1 VADRQVMREALA
13 RGVGPGGAA
22 LAVVPEPEGG
32 DAGRDARLEALL
44 TQLENLPS
52 HPTASS
58 RVLWVADDPNAS
70 AADLAAAV
78 SADPALTARAMRMA
92 NSAYYGLSGRVSSA
106 TFAVTVLGFATVR
119 SLAVATSAG
128 VMGED
133 AYVPPG
139 FWDHAAATACAAS
152 LVADRVRAPR
162 PEAFSVGLLHDL
174 GEALLYR
181 ADPGRT
187 GAAHDEAGRDSPE
200 AVLAEREVLGID
212 HAAAAARVLGAWKFP
227 PVFVAAIA
235 DHHSVESRNPS
246 PLHKALVAGHA
257 VAKVAAAADKVDLR
271 NALAEGRDALAL
283 ANIDDELAESLGTQ
297 VKRQAAEVAG
307 SLVM

>member
-1 VADRQVMREALA
+1 VTTT
-13 RGVGPGGAA
+13 G
-22 LAVVPEPEGG
+22 
-32 DAGRDARLEALL
+32 DARLEALL

-106 TFAVTVLGFATVR
+106 TFAVTVLGFSTVR

-152 LVADRVRAPR
+152 LVADRVRAPK

-187 GAAHDEAGRDSPE
+187 AAAHDEAGRDSLE
-200 AVLAEREVLGID
+200 AVHGRAGDPGHRPRRRRGPGARRLEVPVRLRGRHRRPPQHRE
-212 HAAAAARVLGAWKFP
+212 P
-227 PVFVAAIA
+227 QP
-235 DHHSVESRNPS
+235 
-246 PLHKALVAGHA
+246 
-257 VAKVAAAADKVDLR
+257 VAAAQGAR
-271 NALAEGRDALAL
+271 RRARPGQGRRRRRQGRPAQRPGRGRDALAL

-297 VKRQAAEVAG
+297 VKRQAAEVAC
-307 SLVM
+307 SLVMCYRARCGGGRGR